1 VIDALVDHGIAVYVI
16 DHSGHGR
23 SDGPRGLVAQFDNLV
38 DDFALVTGQAKSEQS
53 GLPLFVLGHSMGGLI
68 ATRYA
73 IRHQADLAGL
83 ILSAPAIVI
92 DEQTS
97 PLMKKLLLGLARVAP
112 GLSVLPERRGILS
125 RDPEV
130 ERVKEEDPLCNYPRT
145 RIGVAREILLA
156 SEDTQKHLQ
165 ELTLPLLV
173 MHGGDDVLTF
183 PSGSTM
189 VFERAASTDKT
200 LKLWPGL
207 RHEIFN
213 EPEGPEVIE
222 FMIEWLEER
231 LAGATPH

>member
-1 VIDALVDHGIAVYVI
+1 LVV
-16 DHSGHGR
+16 
-23 SDGPRGLVAQFDNLV
+23 QFDNLV
-38 DDFALVTGQAKSEQS
+38 DDFALVTEKAKTAQP

-112 GLSVLPERRGILS
+112 NMSVLPERKGILS

-130 ERVKEEDPLCNYPRT
+130 ERTKQEDPLCSYPRT
-145 RIGVAREILLA
+145 RLGVAREILLA

-173 MHGGDDVLTF
+173 MHGGDDILTF
-183 PSGSTM
+183 PSGSKM
-189 VFERAASTDKT
+189 VVERASSTDKT
-200 LKLWPGL
+200 LKVWPGL

-213 EPEGPEVIE
+213 EPEGPEVIAY
-222 FMIEWLEER
+222 MVDWLR
-231 LAGATPH
+231 RHALH